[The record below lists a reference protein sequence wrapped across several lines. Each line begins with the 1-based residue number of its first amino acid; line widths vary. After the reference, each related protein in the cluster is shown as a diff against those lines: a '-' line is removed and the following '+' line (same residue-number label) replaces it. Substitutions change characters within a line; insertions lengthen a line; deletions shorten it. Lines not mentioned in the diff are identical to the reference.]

1 MSSDEVVEDD
11 WISDDERSDEASQGI
26 GDGEITFQV
35 SVSSTS
41 DQEALKVPDHTIDI
55 STTQAA
61 ADTTTVDEIKSA
73 LSGILVWL
81 IKTPPEVPLTFKFRE
96 SVLPV

>member
-1 MSSDEVVEDD
+1 MSDEEE
-11 WISDDERSDEASQGI
+11 WISAEDEASDETSQDI
-26 GDGEITFQV
+26 GDSEITFQV

-41 DQEALKVPDHTIDI
+41 DQQALKFPDHTIDI
-55 STTQAA
+55 ETTQAA

-81 IKTPPEVPLTFKFRE
+81 LIPSKVPLKF
-96 SVLPV
+96 